1 MLRFCLGSFL
11 VVTSLAS
18 GVPAYAAIED
28 EEPAVAG
35 KKLSEWIQML
45 KTDKEENR
53 RRASLTALK
62 FIAGQLDTAK
72 AVPPVVTA
80 ARDDAS
86 DSVRKAATQT
96 LGEIALSAQAYLDP
110 RKTREKKKTE
120 IAQQTLKLA
129 LEGLIDPLRG
139 DKAAEVR
146 KTAAE
151 ALGRLG
157 KDARPATEPLTAA
170 LKDKADPVRAAAA
183 EALGRIGPDAKEAA
197 PALVE
202 ALRDK
207 KSDRSVRLFAAYALG
222 RIDPTPPNLAV
233 AALGEVLRDAESPTE
248 ARKAAADSLGLLG
261 KVAEDAV
268 PALAEALK
276 DMKSVEV
283 RRAAAI
289 ALAQIGPPAVK
300 ALPELRQATH
310 DEDKFVRS
318 HATHTLGGLGKDA
331 ADAVPELIRLVKD
344 DTVTEVRVAA
354 IEALGLVGVKTS
366 DAVDALSTASRS
378 SQTVLREA
386 AVEALK
392 RLEEKE

>member
-1 MLRFCLGSFL
+1 MAAG
-11 VVTSLAS
+11 A
-18 GVPAYAAIED
+18 PARAAIED
-28 EEPAVAG
+28 EEPTVAG
-35 KKLSEWIQML
+35 KKLSEWIQIL

-62 FIAGQLDTAK
+62 IIASQLETAK

-86 DSVRKAATQT
+86 DSVRKVATQT
-96 LGEIALSAQAYLDP
+96 LGEMVLSAQAYLDP

-129 LEGLIDPLRG
+129 LEGLADPLRG
-139 DKAAEVR
+139 DKSTEVR
-146 KTAAE
+146 QTAAE

-170 LKDKADPVRAAAA
+170 LKDKSDTVRAAAA
-183 EALGRIGPDAKEAA
+183 EALGRIGPDAKDAA

-207 KSDRSVRLFAAYALG
+207 KADRSVRLFAAFALG

-233 AALGEVLRDAESPTE
+233 AALGEVLRDAESPAE
-248 ARKAAADSLGLLG
+248 VRKAAADSLGLLG
-261 KVAEDAV
+261 KGAEDAV
-268 PALAEALK
+268 PALAEALNDTK
-276 DMKSVEV
+276 NVEV
-283 RRAAAI
+283 RRSAAV
-289 ALAQIGPPAVK
+289 ALAQIGSPAVK
-300 ALPELRQATH
+300 ALPELRQATR

-318 HATHTLGGLGKDA
+318 HATHVLAGLGKDA
-331 ADAVPELIRLVKD
+331 ADAIPDLVRLAKD

-354 IEALGLVGVKTS
+354 IEALGLVGVRTP
-366 DAVDALSTASRS
+366 DAVDALTTASRS

-392 RLEEKE
+392 KLEEKQ